1 MATAEIQKQ
10 HAIDVHSEQAAIFET
25 RYETMREGA
34 YQDCFAYSRHR
45 LNQFIERYLPARG
58 DGLRLLDV
66 GCGTGHHLA
75 EWRTRGFTVA
85 GVDGSAEMLA
95 RARELNP
102 AAEIRQADVEALPFA
117 SASFDVVISLE
128 VLRYLPSSTACIREI
143 ARVLKPGGMCLVTAA
158 PRWNL
163 NGYWLIN
170 RLASLVSLGDLTR
183 LKQFFTTSRRLRREF
198 AAAGFDV
205 PHIHGVYGGP
215 VNWVERLMPS
225 ALPTVLKVWEPVDAK
240 LSDRAMLRE
249 FANMFLVSAVRGQRK
264 QH

>member
-1 MATAEIQKQ
+1 MSQTELQKER
-10 HAIDVHSEQAAIFET
+10 AIAVHSSQASIFDT
-25 RYETMREGA
+25 RYETMQAGA

-45 LNQFIERYLPARG
+45 LEQFMQRYLPARG

-75 EWRTRGFTVA
+75 NWRARGFAVA

-102 AAEIRQADVEALPFA
+102 AAEIHQADVESLPFA
-117 SASFDVVISLE
+117 TGSFDVVISLE
-128 VLRYLPSSTACIREI
+128 VLRYLPNSAPCIREI

-158 PRWNL
+158 PLWNL

-183 LKQFFTTSRRLRREF
+183 LKQFFTTSGRLHREF

-205 PHIHGVYGGP
+205 PKIHGVYGGP
-215 VNWVERLMPS
+215 VNWVERLVPS
-225 ALPTVLKVWEPVDAK
+225 ALPAVLKVWEPVDAK
-240 LSDRAMLRE
+240 WSDRAVGRE
-249 FANMFLVSAVRGQRK
+249 FANMFLVHGVRSSTEGA
-264 QH
+264 

>member
-10 HAIDVHSEQAAIFET
+10 HAIEVHSEQAATFDA
-25 RYETMREGA
+25 RYEAMQRGT

-45 LNQFIERYLPARG
+45 LNQFMQRYLPARG

-75 EWRTRGFTVA
+75 EWQARGFTAA

-102 AAEIRQADVEALPFA
+102 TAEIQQADVEALPFA
-117 SASFDVVISLE
+117 TASFDVVISLE
-128 VLRYLPSSTACIREI
+128 VMRYLPSSTACLREM

-158 PRWNL
+158 PLLNL

-170 RLASLVSLGDLTR
+170 RLASRVSLGDLTP
-183 LKQFFTTSRRLRREF
+183 LKQFFTTSGELRREF
-198 AAAGFDV
+198 TAAGFAAPTV
-205 PHIHGVYGGP
+205 HGVYGGP
-215 VNWVERLMPS
+215 INWVERLMPA
-225 ALPTVLKVWEPVDAK
+225 ALPAVLKAWEPVDARV
-240 LSDRAMLRE
+240 SDWAVMRE
-249 FANMFLVSAVRGQRK
+249 FANMFLVHAVRG
-264 QH
+264 